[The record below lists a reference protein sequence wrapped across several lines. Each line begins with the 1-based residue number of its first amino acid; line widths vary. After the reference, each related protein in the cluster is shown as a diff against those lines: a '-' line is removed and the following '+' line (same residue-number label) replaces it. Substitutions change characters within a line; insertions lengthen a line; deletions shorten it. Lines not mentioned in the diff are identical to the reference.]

1 MAVIFDEV
9 TADVQAPVRSA
20 PLAPRSD
27 AKAGGQLNPDELRR
41 ELERQAER
49 TTRLQAD

>member
-9 TADVQAPVRSA
+9 TADVQPPVRSA
-20 PLAPRSD
+20 PLAPR
-27 AKAGGQLNPDELRR
+27 AEGKAGGQFNPDELRR

-49 TTRLQAD
+49 TARLQAN

>member
-9 TADVQAPVRSA
+9 TADVQAPARGA
-20 PLAPRSD
+20 PLAPRPDSAVSQFD
-27 AKAGGQLNPDELRR
+27 AQQMRR

-49 TTRLQAD
+49 QARLQTD

>member
-9 TADVQAPVRSA
+9 TADVHPAARGAPVA
-20 PLAPRSD
+20 PQPEGLAGKLDPS
-27 AKAGGQLNPDELRR
+27 ELSR

-49 TTRLQAD
+49 QARLRTD